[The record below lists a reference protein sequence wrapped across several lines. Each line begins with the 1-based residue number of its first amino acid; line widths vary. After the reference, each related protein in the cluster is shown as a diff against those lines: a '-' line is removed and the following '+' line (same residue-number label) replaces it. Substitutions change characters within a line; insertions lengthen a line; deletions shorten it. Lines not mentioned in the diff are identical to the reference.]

1 MPYTDILY
9 SIDDFVGTITL
20 NRPDKLNAW
29 TSEMD
34 ADVRAAIK
42 SAGADES
49 IRAIVLTGAGR
60 GFCAGADMSRLSRL
74 SAGETPRTIVGANG
88 SKPGNFEQKF
98 SSFLAVP
105 KPIFAAINGPIA
117 GIAFCL
123 SLFCDFRYMVEG
135 AKLTT
140 AFAKRGLIAEHG
152 SSWMLPRL
160 IGPMN
165 ALDLLYSGRT
175 VDAAEAERLGLV
187 RKLPADNFLANVQ
200 AIAREMVT
208 TSSPRSIGVIKRQV
222 FQSYF
227 QSLAEAWAL
236 ADSEMIESFRSED
249 FKEGV
254 AHFVEKRAPA
264 LAALRRHAEKW
275 DQVERTFGVRNLC
288 ARAHLSKRSRVQRED
303 LELPEPSHRLGHHAE
318 GGFFAIRASERGSRS
333 ARSGLRLVH

>member
-1 MPYTDILY
+1 MSYTDILY
-9 SIDDFVGTITL
+9 RVDDLVATVTL

-34 ADVRAAIK
+34 ADVHHAIESAA
-42 SAGADES
+42 ADDAV
-49 IRAIVLTGAGR
+49 RAIVITGAGR

-74 SAGETPRTIVGANG
+74 SAGETPRSIVGANG

-98 SSFLAVP
+98 SYFLGVP

-123 SLFCDFRYMVEG
+123 ILFCDFRYMADG

-165 ALDLLYSGRT
+165 ALDLLYSART
-175 VDAAEAERLGLV
+175 IDAAEAERLGLV
-187 RKLPADNFLANVQ
+187 RRLPTDNFLHRVQ
-200 AIAREMVT
+200 SIARDLVT

-227 QSLAEAWAL
+227 QSLSEAWAV
-236 ADSEMIESFRSED
+236 ADAEMIESFRSED

-254 AHFVEKRAPA
+254 AHFIEKR
-264 LAALRRHAEKW
+264 
-275 DQVERTFGVRNLC
+275 
-288 ARAHLSKRSRVQRED
+288 RAV
-303 LELPEPSHRLGHHAE
+303 
-318 GGFFAIRASERGSRS
+318 F
-333 ARSGLRLVH
+333 SGR